1 MIILYPYENV
11 IQYKEQEIKNFVVS
25 KNSMQYG
32 KIKNIPIFEKELKK
46 LIKKEHWVTL
56 LKPKNIVLII
66 PSHYTEM
73 DKEVFTVILNNLGL
87 KNIKYK
93 KESTLLEKK
102 KNTIYINLHETY
114 ATVIKKEKVQ
124 TTLFYPLNIFSSL
137 DSFLDF
143 IIVSQNRRYLFYGTN
158 EDVLN
163 KILERKQ
170 ANVFYY
176 QRKEEYLISKYL
188 P

>member
-11 IQYKEQEIKNFVVS
+11 IQYKEKEIKNFVVS
-25 KNSMQYG
+25 KGAMQYG

-56 LKPKNIVLII
+56 LKQKNVVLIT

-73 DKEVFTVILNNLGL
+73 DREVFTVILNNLGI

-93 KESTLLEKK
+93 KESALLEKK
-102 KNTIYINLHETY
+102 KNTVLINLHETY

-124 TTLFYPLNIFSSL
+124 TSLFYPLNIFSSL

-143 IIVSQNRRYLFYGTN
+143 LMISPNKRYIFYGTN
-158 EDVLN
+158 EN
-163 KILERKQ
+163 IFAKILERKQ
-170 ANVFYY
+170 PNVFYY
-176 QRKEEYLISKYL
+176 QNKNDYLISKYL
-188 P
+188 S